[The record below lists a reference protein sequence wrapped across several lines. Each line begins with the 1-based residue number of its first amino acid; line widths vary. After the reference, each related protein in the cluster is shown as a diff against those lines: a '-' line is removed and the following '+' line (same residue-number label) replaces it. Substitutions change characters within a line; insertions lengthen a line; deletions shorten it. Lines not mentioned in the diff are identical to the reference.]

1 VYHIALRKNG
11 RTVKKM
17 GPYDSCEAATHDG
30 HALLAAG
37 TVPPG
42 VQVHVIEGA
51 MRKPASKAR
60 AAVRRSSPSSM
71 VRGQSGMRQRR
82 NPMGYGAGDTR
93 YTFDGTTVVV
103 SDDGATR
110 TVEFTDTRGEPP
122 LSFTFSGQ
130 ARRNSQA
137 ALAGALPG
145 YLRAKS
151 ISPWWADRVQFVY
164 AKAINIK
171 RSPAKANPRR
181 NPKYAVGTR
190 VRYQPVIGA
199 AVEATVVAPF
209 SVGYPTARMV
219 PIEWSTKAG
228 KRSQTWVSAAEIKP
242 LTKANP
248 RRRNPHGEGPY
259 THFVVQ
265 ESSGRVVDGA
275 WLASDARDTVKE
287 HKENGV
293 TGLKVLSRATMKQRG
308 YSVDN
313 RHFKPPVR

>member
-82 NPMGYGAGDTR
+82 NPMGAGAGDTR
-93 YTFDGTTVVV
+93 YTFDGTTVVI

-181 NPKYAVGTR
+181 
-190 VRYQPVIGA
+190 
-199 AVEATVVAPF
+199 
-209 SVGYPTARMV
+209 
-219 PIEWSTKAG
+219 
-228 KRSQTWVSAAEIKP
+228 
-242 LTKANP
+242 
-248 RRRNPHGEGPY
+248 RNPHGEGPY